1 MPILESNGQRTAT
14 LRLVV
19 ATGLGAIFGLQN
31 WRLARYGLA
40 ISGPWYWSASMIFS
54 HVMLGFSVYVTPG
67 STRWWKRGL
76 ALGAAF
82 GIPLALGTRALGLRW
97 VPCCFAVMV
106 ATLVAGLL
114 IALVL
119 DALFPRTRTATY
131 GRTAVSEDTE
141 RTQQQCPANTIRQR
155 LAEGKACLEWLDG
168 EQDRRGDPGFE
179 KATVNRIV
187 WRELLDLELQDVDD
201 QLHRIC
207 DAAGDATERNPRG
220 CLNSNKN
227 PRKGVSHERN
237 DS

>member
-1 MPILESNGQRTAT
+1 MPILQSKGQRTAI
-14 LRLVV
+14 LRIVV

-31 WRLARYGLA
+31 WRLARYGFA
-40 ISGPWYWSASMIFS
+40 ISGPWYWSAWMIFS

-82 GIPLALGTRALGLRW
+82 GIPLALGTRALGLTW
-97 VPCCFAVMV
+97 VPCCLAVMV
-106 ATLVAGLL
+106 AALVAGLL

-119 DALFPRTRTATY
+119 DALFPRARKAAY
-131 GRTAVSEDTE
+131 GRTSVSESTE
-141 RTQQQCPANTIRQR
+141 RIEQCPASTIRQR
-155 LAEGKACLEWLDG
+155 LAEGKACLEWLDA
-168 EQDRRGDPGFE
+168 EQDRRGDSGFE
-179 KATVNRIV
+179 KATENRIV

-207 DAAGDATERNPRG
+207 DAAADVTGRTPGGWTD
-220 CLNSNKN
+220 SNKN
-227 PRKGVSHERN
+227 PRKGVSHEHN

>member
-31 WRLARYGLA
+31 WRLARYGFG
-40 ISGPWYWSASMIFS
+40 ISGPWYWSAWMIFS
-54 HVMLGFSVYVTPG
+54 
-67 STRWWKRGL
+67 
-76 ALGAAF
+76 
-82 GIPLALGTRALGLRW
+82 IPLALGTRALGLRW

-106 ATLVAGLL
+106 ATLIAGLL

-119 DALFPRTRTATY
+119 DALFPRTRKATY
-131 GRTAVSEDTE
+131 GCTSLSEDTE
-141 RTQQQCPANTIRQR
+141 RTQQQCPANTTRQR

>member
-1 MPILESNGQRTAT
+1 MPILESNGQKIAI
-14 LRLVV
+14 LRIVV

-31 WRLARYGLA
+31 WRLARYGFA
-40 ISGPWYWSASMIFS
+40 ISGPWYWSVWMIFS

-76 ALGAAF
+76 ALGTAF

-97 VPCCFAVMV
+97 VPYCLAGMV
-106 ATLVAGLL
+106 AALVAGLL

-119 DALFPRTRTATY
+119 DALFPRTRKAAY
-131 GRTAVSEDTE
+131 GRTSLSEGTE
-141 RTQQQCPANTIRQR
+141 RIEQCPASTIRQR
-155 LAEGKACLEWLDG
+155 LAEGKACLEWLDA
-168 EQDRRGDPGFE
+168 EQDRRGDSGFE
-179 KATVNRIV
+179 KATENRIV

-207 DAAGDATERNPRG
+207 DAAGDATGGNPRG
-220 CLNSNKN
+220 WMASNKN
-227 PRKGVSHERN
+227 PRKGVSHEYN